1 MVLYFT
7 PAGAEKTGH
16 ILYMGRDKVEN
27 EDLIKWGLPEDYW
40 FHVDKMSSAHV
51 YLRVK
56 RGETW
61 DDITEEELEDCA
73 QLVKANSIVGNK
85 ENNVGIVYTPWSNLM
100 KLPRMEVGQV
110 GYHDQKLVRRCKVE
124 KRKNEI
130 VNRLNKT
137 KREEFPDLALERDA
151 YDKEIREEKKAHF
164 RAEEDRRLE
173 EEPAREA
180 DREARSYDRIM
191 DTDNMVSNKDNMKK
205 YASFEGGGGRF
216 HVRDARLGR
225 RSASFSIRFF

>member
-110 GYHDQKLVRRCKVE
+110 GYRDQ
-124 KRKNEI
+124 
-130 VNRLNKT
+130 
-137 KREEFPDLALERDA
+137 A
-151 YDKEIREEKKAHF
+151 
-164 RAEEDRRLE
+164 RA
-173 EEPAREA
+173 P
-180 DREARSYDRIM
+180 
-191 DTDNMVSNKDNMKK
+191 V
-205 YASFEGGGGRF
+205 
-216 HVRDARLGR
+216 
-225 RSASFSIRFF
+225 

>member
-173 EEPAREA
+173 EERAREA

-205 YASFEGGGGRF
+205 YASFGEAEDDF
-216 HVRDARLGR
+216 M
-225 RSASFSIRFF
+225 